1 MNKLVQAMLND
12 YARYLEK
19 GPSIEDQKKD
29 LENFAKENGYI
40 VEWNEQNGDDL

>member
-1 MNKLVQAMLND
+1 MNKFVQALLND

-19 GPSIEDQKKD
+19 GLSIEEQKND
-29 LENFAKENGYI
+29 LEDFAKENGYI